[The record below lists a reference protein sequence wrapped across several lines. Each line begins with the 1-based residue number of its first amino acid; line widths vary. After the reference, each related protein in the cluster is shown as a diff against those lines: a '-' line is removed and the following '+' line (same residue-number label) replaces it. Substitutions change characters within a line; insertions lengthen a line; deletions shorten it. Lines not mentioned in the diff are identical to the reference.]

1 MCGYHWA
8 SYHWARVRVRV
19 SGYHWASYHWARV
32 RVRVRTGHKTTLN
45 EGLRTAEEN
54 EHKQM
59 EVGIHCT
66 LG

>member
-1 MCGYHWA
+1 MCG
-8 SYHWARVRVRV
+8 YHWARVRVRV

-32 RVRVRTGHKTTLN
+32 SVRTGHKTTLN